1 MELKCPK
8 CGNKRFFY
16 NEVSVMAKRLL
27 DQNKGVR
34 DGKIIEVDSV
44 VDNEFEPI
52 YCKKCDE
59 LVKC

>member
-1 MELKCPK
+1 
-8 CGNKRFFY
+8 
-16 NEVSVMAKRLL
+16 MAKRLI

-59 LVKC
+59 LVKY